1 MRSYQSILILKPD
14 FDETQ
19 VDEALENINGFIKA
33 QGGEFLKVD
42 KWGKKRLAYRV
53 KKNRFGF
60 YLNIYHTCENENVP
74 VLEEKYRLFDSIIKY
89 MVVRLE
95 EDELDRVMKPPEEK
109 AEETEG
115 DKPKESSKES
125 PKQEVPAAEKAVD

>member
-1 MRSYQSILILKPD
+1 MRTYQSILILKPD
-14 FDETQ
+14 YDEAQ
-19 VDEALENINGFIKA
+19 VDDALKSIEDMVKA

-60 YLNIYHTCENENVP
+60 YLNIYHTCDNEKVSA
-74 VLEEKYRLFDSIIKY
+74 LEEKFRLFDPIIKY

-95 EDELDRVMKPPEEK
+95 EKERERVLSVNEEK
-109 AEETEG
+109 ESEPEGEKPGEEK
-115 DKPKESSKES
+115 KPA
-125 PKQEVPAAEKAVD
+125 AAEKSDG

>member
-1 MRSYQSILILKPD
+1 MRSYQTILILKPD

-19 VDEALENINGFIKA
+19 VDEHLKAIEDLIKT

-60 YLNIYHTCENENVP
+60 YLNIYHTCDNDKVTA
-74 VLEEKYRLFDSIIKY
+74 LEEKFRLFDPIIKY
-89 MVVRLE
+89 MVVRLDEKDKERVLKVE
-95 EDELDRVMKPPEEK
+95 EEAAEASEENK
-109 AEETEG
+109 KEEA
-115 DKPKESSKES
+115 
-125 PKQEVPAAEKAVD
+125 PAAKPADA